1 MAKIK
6 GINPIIPRNAK
17 DPAQQFPNLRNAN
30 TELRKR
36 YRNIQIGMRDVIA
49 GIDKRIV
56 PDSAAGG
63 IVTNIKYE
71 YFVDTEKFQDINLF
85 IQRLLNEELLDSVDQ
100 QLTQRWWLNANL
112 TQAAE
117 DGTGDALQSAKNM
130 AVIDVVGPELSQAV
144 RSIQLDNILLSRG
157 FQSRVALV
165 QSRVFESMKGLTDS
179 TRSDLADTLGR
190 GMANGTGVKELTKDV
205 MSRVNVSFNRS
216 RRIVRTEVLQAY
228 RTASREETR
237 ELNEDVYEGSDW
249 IMQSLWFSA
258 LAPTS
263 RATHIA
269 RHGKIHTQNED
280 EQFYS
285 VNGNSIQCLCSQSP
299 VLVNRKTGETIQEDL
314 LIRMDKQRKSF
325 QKVHGLV

>member
-17 DPAQQFPNLRNAN
+17 DPANQFTNLRQAN
-30 TELRKR
+30 GQLKRR

-63 IVTNIKYE
+63 IVTNVRYE
-71 YFVDTEKFQDINLF
+71 YLVDAEKFQDINLF

-112 TQAAE
+112 DRAAE
-117 DGTGDALQSAKNM
+117 DGVSDALQSAKNM
-130 AVIDVVGPELSQAV
+130 AVVDVVGPELSQAV

-165 QSRVFESMKGLTDS
+165 QSRVFESMRGLTDS

-190 GMANGTGVKELTKDV
+190 GMANGTGVKELTKNV
-205 MSRVNVSFNRS
+205 MDRVNVSFNRS

-237 ELNEDVYEGSDW
+237 ELNEDVYSGSDW

-269 RHGKIHTQNED
+269 RHGVIHTQNED
-280 EQFYS
+280 ELFYS
-285 VNGNSIQCLCSQSP
+285 KNANQINCLCSQSP
-299 VLVNRKTGETIQEDL
+299 ILVNITTGDVLQEDL
-314 LIRMDKQRKSF
+314 LIRMEKQKEAAQAGKF
-325 QKVHGLV
+325 